1 MGMTRVNVY
10 GNECVTGNGD
20 EGDASWDRVRKLT
33 TVLVRAGGEY
43 DPKKKKR
50 KRIRLW
56 RILNND
62 LRNLNL
68 S

>member
-33 TVLVRAGGEY
+33 TALVKAGCEY
-43 DPKKKKR
+43 DIKKGGKG
-50 KRIRLW
+50 
-56 RILNND
+56 
-62 LRNLNL
+62 
-68 S
+68 